1 MNAESRPAKAAP
13 EVHAG
18 GLNSFDSTAVRRYPA
33 QIVLTD
39 VAETWLENLAVDL
52 CLGRVELRQ
61 LSPAL
66 LALYTAAY
74 EHGRTSR
81 DLDIASLEALADRH
95 YLRAYNSPA
104 KIREIQQRAIDGAAA
119 ESARRFF
126 GEAA

>member
-1 MNAESRPAKAAP
+1 MSPTKRTGPGATRAESDTTDC
-13 EVHAG
+13 
-18 GLNSFDSTAVRRYPA
+18 NQFTAVRDYPA
-33 QIVLTD
+33 RITLTEQ
-39 VAETWLENLAVDL
+39 AETYLENLAVDL

-66 LALYTAAY
+66 LAFYTAAY

-81 DLDIASLEALADRH
+81 DHDIANLEALADRH
-95 YLRAYNSPA
+95 YLRAYNSPQ
-104 KIREIQQRAIDGAAA
+104 KIREIHQRAIDGAAA

>member
-1 MNAESRPAKAAP
+1 MKAESRPAKAAS

-18 GLNSFDSTAVRRYPA
+18 GLNSSDSTAVRQYPA
-33 QIVLTD
+33 RIVLTD
-39 VAETWLENLAVDL
+39 NAERYLENLAVDL

-81 DLDIASLEALADRH
+81 DHDIANLEALADRH
-95 YLRAYNSPA
+95 YLRAYNSPE
-104 KIREIQQRAIDGAAA
+104 KIREIHRRAMDGAAA